1 MIYLLYGSNN
11 YLINQKVEE
20 INKNIDKMSINNYSL
35 EDTLLENI
43 IEDASMNDLF
53 NLNKTIIVN
62 NAYIFNATT
71 NKKQKEQNIDILFN
85 YLSNP
90 NPNTTIIFITNNQ
103 KLDERKK
110 ITKLLKDKY
119 KVIEFNKDTNVK
131 DQVKLLLKDY
141 NITPNLIDLF
151 IDRVGNDLYILENEI
166 EKLKLYKDNN
176 TITIEDITNL
186 TNKNINTDIF
196 NLIEHIINKDSK
208 NAYIEYQ
215 EIVKVEE
222 PIKII
227 IMLANQFRIIYQAK
241 ELYKKGYTE
250 NDISSYIG
258 IHPYR
263 IKLAL
268 SKSRNYD
275 SELIL
280 NYLYELANMDLQIKK
295 GLIDPSVA
303 LELFIINIK

>member
-20 INKNIDKMSINNYSL
+20 INKNIDKMSINNYNL

-53 NLNKTIIVN
+53 NPNKTIIVN
-62 NAYIFNATT
+62 NAYIFNATI

-110 ITKLLKDKY
+110 IIKLLKDKY

-280 NYLYELANMDLQIKK
+280 NYLYELANIDLQIKK